1 MKIRCGS
8 TWCPSSVE
16 REREFPVFRG
26 LHGPEVTVSSQPVH
40 REDKAPGVN
49 LINRINF
56 TGTVIRRT
64 FTFLRAKANG
74 RRLVGEGEGEGGCDI
89 EQMWNSRGDL
99 RKWPRSRLTRANV
112 RCLLVRRNTVVD
124 SRQERTRFFKIISFL
139 IKIK

>member
-26 LHGPEVTVSSQPVH
+26 LHGPEVTLSSQPVVH

-74 RRLVGEGEGEGGCDI
+74 RRLVGGRGGG
-89 EQMWNSRGDL
+89 RG
-99 RKWPRSRLTRANV
+99 V
-112 RCLLVRRNTVVD
+112 
-124 SRQERTRFFKIISFL
+124 
-139 IKIK
+139 